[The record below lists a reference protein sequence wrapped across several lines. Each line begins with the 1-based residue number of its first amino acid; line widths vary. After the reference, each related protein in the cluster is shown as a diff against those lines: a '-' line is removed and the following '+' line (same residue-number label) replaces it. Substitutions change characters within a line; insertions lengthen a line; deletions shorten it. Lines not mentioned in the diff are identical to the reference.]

1 MSNPYESTDPIAE
14 KASRGIQSLRTTSLV
29 LLLLNLVIT
38 VLVVLGLVRTNSFA
52 PLLADFDMDLPQLTQ
67 IMFSPWTIGGLI
79 ALALVSVAK
88 EILLKSGRGALIFN
102 AAQLPLLLTVWQ
114 LQLEAKWLPFIRLI
128 ETLR

>member
-1 MSNPYESTDPIAE
+1 M
-14 KASRGIQSLRTTSLV
+14 
-29 LLLLNLVIT
+29 
-38 VLVVLGLVRTNSFA
+38 VRTNSFA